1 MEKLVQSDIRQ
12 YGILA
17 LPLAVAGL
25 PLYLHAPDFYVT
37 EQQLSLGL
45 IGAILLFVRIL
56 DAVQDP
62 LIGLV
67 SDRMSARRPFILTG
81 IAGLSVGLLGLFMPP
96 SQAGPVWFALWIIVA
111 TTSYSLISINL
122 NALGGIWSRER
133 YERTRIATTR
143 ERFTLIGVTAGVVI
157 PGVLTVQFGKP
168 VAFATFSMAMTLL
181 LLWCAWQF
189 IRWSGRHKRLFA
201 FHLRETGIRQLT
213 SIAGDTRIR
222 RLMGITL
229 MGSLA
234 SSLPA
239 VLFLFFVRDQLQA
252 ESLSWLFL
260 MLYFFAALGGI
271 SLWRDLSRR
280 QGKVR
285 TWCLTML
292 VAVASFVAAIFTGP
306 GDLWIYG
313 IVCLATGFALGGD
326 LIFPASLLADY
337 VGNDDDSS
345 ARAGT
350 GYAWLSFVQKASL
363 GVSAGVAFPVLGAIG
378 FTTGSL
384 NEPHALF
391 GLVILYAGV
400 PLILKLLAAW
410 LAWSWRDSLE
420 DLISHEKTNHHIN
433 HGRDPGHGPDT
444 DKVLQPNEN

>member
-1 MEKLVQSDIRQ
+1 MEKLRQVDIRQ

-45 IGAILLFVRIL
+45 IGAILLLVRIL

-62 LIGLV
+62 LIGIF
-67 SDRMSARRPFILTG
+67 SDRLAARKPVILIG
-81 IAGLSVGLLGLFMPP
+81 IAGLTVGLLGLFIPP
-96 SQAGPVWFALWIIVA
+96 VGAGPVWFATWIVLA
-111 TTSYSLISINL
+111 TTSYSFISINL
-122 NALGGIWSRER
+122 NALGGIWSRDGF
-133 YERTRIATTR
+133 ERTRIATTR
-143 ERFTLIGVTAGVVI
+143 ERFTLIGVTVGVVI
-157 PGVLTVQFGKP
+157 PGVLTAQLGKP
-168 VAFATFSMAMTLL
+168 VAFTVFSLGMAVLL
-181 LLWCAWQF
+181 VWCGWQF
-189 IRWSGRHKRLFA
+189 VRWSRQHATLFEVRIKQA
-201 FHLRETGIRQLT
+201 YKVHLT
-213 SIAGDTRIR
+213 SIGGDQRIR
-222 RLMGITL
+222 RLMGVTL

-234 SSLPA
+234 SALPA
-239 VLFLFFVRDQLQA
+239 VLFLFFVRDQLGA
-252 ESLSWLFL
+252 ENLSWLFL
-260 MLYFFAALGGI
+260 MLYFFAALAGI

-292 VAVASFVAAIFTGP
+292 VAIACFIAAMFTGP
-306 GDLWIYG
+306 GDLWLYG

-337 VGNDDDSS
+337 VGNDDASRS
-345 ARAGT
+345 TAGT

-363 GVSAGVAFPVLGAIG
+363 GVSAGVAFPFLHWIG
-378 FTTGSL
+378 FNTGSV

-391 GLVILYAGV
+391 GLVMLYAGV
-400 PLILKLLAAW
+400 PLVLKLLAAW

-420 DLISHEKTNHHIN
+420 QLVSHEENNHN
-433 HGRDPGHGPDT
+433 LNNGRATDRGPDT
-444 DKVLQPNEN
+444 NRMLQPNEN